1 MCCFIKS
8 YCIRSERFPVSC
20 ICLLEKVLSCP
31 SRKWCRGCS
40 GWSVLDNS
48 LFSHLLCTTASSFN
62 RQSPCRSVFSVC
74 WCHHLWCCTLSR
86 VQTGGLCLPQLVISA
101 FLGNAA
107 LLVCS
112 FDAGLNLK
120 ARTGCLR
127 GRLCSLSST
136 IWSWS
141 QSLRSYSHSEAD
153 DLPTSRE
160 TGEQRN
166 KLVEDKLFHPSLSIS
181 VDTLKSRR

>member
-20 ICLLEKVLSCP
+20 ICLLEKVLSCQ

-48 LFSHLLCTTASSFN
+48 LFSHLLCTTASNFN
-62 RQSPCRSVFSVC
+62 RQSQSRPCQSVFSVC
-74 WCHHLWCCTLSR
+74 WCHHLWCCTPSR
-86 VQTGGLCLPQLVISA
+86 VQTGRLCLPQLVISA

-120 ARTGCLR
+120 ARTGCWR
-127 GRLCSLSST
+127 GRLCTVACPLPSEVDRNLSDR
-136 IWSWS
+136 IHI
-141 QSLRSYSHSEAD
+141 QKQMIY
-153 DLPTSRE
+153 PPRE
-160 TGEQRN
+160 KPGSKGIN
-166 KLVEDKLFHPSLSIS
+166 
-181 VDTLKSRR
+181 